1 MHSAQK
7 LIQKALAQITK
18 HTKLHNKL
26 NKKTG
31 TFISVAVIYEYVPFP
46 PRSCTLIFKPL
57 WHHFSIPG
65 PTQSYHD
72 WYVEEITELEDSTI
86 GMWSEPLK
94 IAKWIFHLSYLY
106 LSFTCL
112 IISLV
117 VGLLVS
123 VLTGN
128 QSESNV
134 ANKNVDIM
142 KVVDWRSASYS
153 ESTTTLTSATSL
165 IGHLRFSSVNFT
177 QPKPNLRWND
187 KAIQIFSSGSDV

>member
-18 HTKLHNKL
+18 HTKLHNKI

-134 ANKNVDIM
+134 ANKNNDIM
-142 KVVDWRSASYS
+142 KVVDWSSASYS

-165 IGHLRFSSVNFT
+165 STIYGF
-177 QPKPNLRWND
+177 LRWILLNQN
-187 KAIQIFSSGSDV
+187 QI